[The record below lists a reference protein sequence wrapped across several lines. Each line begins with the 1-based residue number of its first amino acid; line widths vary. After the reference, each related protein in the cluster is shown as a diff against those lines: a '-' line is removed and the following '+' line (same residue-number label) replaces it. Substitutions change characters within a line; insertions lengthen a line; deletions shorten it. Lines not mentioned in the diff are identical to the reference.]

1 MRELAIIILNWN
13 GHKDTIECLE
23 SLVINEKDKY
33 NIFLLDNNSKFES
46 KQKLEKWIKNRFE
59 FSYKI
64 IEDDQFLNLNEYS
77 DRTLYFI
84 KGKENLG
91 FAKGNNFIFKKIK
104 DEFKYILLLNNDTII
119 TENSITNMLNHMNEN
134 NKIGALSCDIR
145 NYYNKNKL
153 WSAGGKLTWYGER
166 KYFSQKKIDSLKKQN
181 IQAIKTPFITGCVML
196 LRKETWEKVG
206 LLTEKFFFGQ
216 EDVNYCKR
224 MKAHNIKVKTLLDSV
239 IYHKVSASKDKMNT
253 NNAANYILH
262 FSNRIIDQK
271 EFYNA
276 VHWNIWR
283 LIYILVI
290 FLKFYKRNCDLKE
303 ALNVIKNINYYSSNF
318 NEIDYNLFKE
328 ILQL

>member
-1 MRELAIIILNWN
+1 MKKIGIIILNWN
-13 GHKDTIECLE
+13 GDQDTKECLNSIIE
-23 SLVINEKDKY
+23 NEKSTY
-33 NIFLLDNNSKFES
+33 NIYLLDNGSQIDSKKS
-46 KQKLEKWIKNRFE
+46 LRKWINNKYP
-59 FSYKI
+59 FSYKVI
-64 IEDDQFLNLNEYS
+64 TDNQFLNMNNYTNKS
-77 DRTLYFI
+77 LYFI
-84 KGKENLG
+84 EGKENLG

-104 DEFKYILLLNNDTII
+104 NEFRYLLLLNNDTIL
-119 TENSITNMLNHMNEN
+119 TRNSIANMLNYMNK
-134 NKIGALSCDIR
+134 NKEIGALSCDIR
-145 NYYNKNKL
+145 NYYKKNKL
-153 WSAGGKLTWYGER
+153 WSAGGEFTWYGER

-239 IYHKVSASKDKMNT
+239 IYHKVSSSKDKINS

-290 FLKFYKRNCDLKE
+290 FLKFYKKNCNLKE